1 MQVILK
7 LHWNI
12 LKLIACPN
20 HISKKCGLAC
30 SIIYPE
36 AILSLDFESLQLE
49 KQHSKLVK
57 TQPLFVLSY
66 HGHFID
72 SAAAFHAGVFEC
84 KIVPVFLT
92 NTFILFSKQYLDT
105 RNVNLLSICCAV
117 ATSIFAAVD
126 QDSQFCSTLAG
137 PPSSKTS
144 QLRGL
149 PFAFPVADLR
159 RSFVSSNLKDA
170 KGQICHILS
179 WSYILGAQ
187 CV

>member
-105 RNVNLLSICCAV
+105 TNVNLLRICCAV

-137 PPSSKTS
+137 PPSSKTCHNS
-144 QLRGL
+144 E
-149 PFAFPVADLR
+149 AFPLL
-159 RSFVSSNLKDA
+159 FLW
-170 KGQICHILS
+170 QICVGVLFPAISKMLRDKYVTYYHL
-179 WSYILGAQ
+179 Y
-187 CV
+187 